1 MKKINKV
8 AQVLKSIN
16 VQTDIK
22 NEKMKTQDINK
33 EVEQTLELLKQEP
46 SMRSSEAFNERLW
59 QKINEKYSI
68 DDSFE
73 TLGLY
78 QYRKTIMAIVIGLN
92 VFIGAM
98 LLYQGLTFVTTD
110 RTTQLQTFA
119 TEYSL
124 VSDMYS
130 YSTDNSK

>member
-68 DDSFE
+68 DDSFA

>member
-1 MKKINKV
+1 MKKTNKV
-8 AQVLKSIN
+8 AQVFKSIN

-22 NEKMKTQDINK
+22 TEKMKTQDINK
-33 EVEQTLELLKQEP
+33 EVEQTMELLRQEP
-46 SMRSSEAFNERLW
+46 SMRSSEAFNDRLW

-68 DDSFE
+68 DNSFE
-73 TLGLY
+73 ALGLY
-78 QYRKTIMAIVIGLN
+78 RYRKTIMAIVIGLN

-119 TEYSL
+119 NEYSL

>member
-78 QYRKTIMAIVIGLN
+78 RYRKTIMAIVIGLN